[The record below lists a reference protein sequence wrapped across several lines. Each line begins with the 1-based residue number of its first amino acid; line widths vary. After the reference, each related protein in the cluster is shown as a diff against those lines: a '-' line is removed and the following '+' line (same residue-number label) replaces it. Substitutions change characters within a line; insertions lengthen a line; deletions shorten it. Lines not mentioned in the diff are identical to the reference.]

1 MSISSIL
8 RQSFLQHVDPARPP
22 CLEINSVYKKPS
34 WFYFTAHH
42 IPATNQLVWE
52 GVVKPYGGTEY
63 EVFCMFENADTL
75 RVHTFLMDLVG
86 IVEDPTD
93 ICVENPALLTRM
105 VVDLKKESV
114 WITN

>member
-1 MSISSIL
+1 
-8 RQSFLQHVDPARPP
+8 
-22 CLEINSVYKKPS
+22 
-34 WFYFTAHH
+34 
-42 IPATNQLVWE
+42 
-52 GVVKPYGGTEY
+52 
-63 EVFCMFENADTL
+63 MFENADTL
-75 RVHTFLMDLVG
+75 RVHTFLMDLLG